1 MRLTVKMKSLIQHL
15 RLVMLLVLALTT
27 SVEMVCASQSA
38 GPVTSK
44 RIVTLETMRI
54 PSFVPRR
61 ASAISTLVALDNVFL
76 AGGFVTEEWTV
87 MMDLMRMRVDRRG
100 MVQTPASMMKAGSRA
115 RMAVT
120 RAPSA
125 PRSLTAAA

>member
-44 RIVTLETMRI
+44 RIVT
-54 PSFVPRR
+54 
-61 ASAISTLVALDNVFL
+61 
-76 AGGFVTEEWTV
+76 EEWTV

-100 MVQTPASMMKAGSRA
+100 MVQTPASMMKAGSRCLLA
-115 RMAVT
+115 DHVCDKVSQCEDGSDEGSFCSQK
-120 RAPSA
+120 PD
-125 PRSLTAAA
+125 